1 MEWVHADFLEH
12 CLRHGKWTINVS
24 HGVVEDN
31 RLGRRWWREGTVGQG
46 GREQNRGGIKGQT
59 DRNLLSQCTVHVGC
73 QHQQTA
79 LLSPLLNVCVGG
91 MVFFLINQNKTEI
104 DSCSISSSHSCSR
117 LPSWQCHYWTHRQIT
132 WGWNPCFWAVWGWAG
147 AFQMA
152 SSTDP
157 NAQNLMFAYVK
168 MPVHKLL
175 RVCVCVCVCVL
186 ACTLAFASVCRYM
199 CLACRMYTIS
209 DILENNCSWLG
220 LDMEQQ
226 TGPK

>member
-1 MEWVHADFLEH
+1 MWA
-12 CLRHGKWTINVS
+12 VS
-24 HGVVEDN
+24 
-31 RLGRRWWREGTVGQG
+31 
-46 GREQNRGGIKGQT
+46 ISK
-59 DRNLLSQCTVHVGC
+59 LLFS
-73 QHQQTA
+73 
-79 LLSPLLNVCVGG
+79 LLFSRCGG
-91 MVFFLINQNKTEI
+91 MILFINQNTYEI

-117 LPSWQCHYWTHRQIT
+117 LPSWQCHYWTHRQRT

-175 RVCVCVCVCVL
+175 RECVCVL
-186 ACTLAFASVCRYM
+186 ACTLALASVCRYM

-220 LDMEQQ
+220 LDMERQ
-226 TGPK
+226 TGSK